1 MEKKNVIAILGVPRS
16 GKVEALGYLMAVFH
30 LPKVSFGNVIQD
42 ELLRRGVAA
51 GYANERMVREELRR
65 MHGEDHYA
73 NEVIRMIDS
82 NDMNENILVEG
93 LENSADYEVLKRR
106 YGSRLHTITIH
117 LPVRNIFSEFFR
129 DAMQILRLERGG
141 PIVVTDH
148 LVVNGGDLTKMT
160 EALDMIM
167 LVLGLWKGKS

>member
-30 LPKVSFGNVIQD
+30 LPKVSFANVISD
-42 ELLRRGVAA
+42 ELLRRGIAP

-65 MHGEDHYA
+65 MHGEDYYA
-73 NEVIRMIDS
+73 NEVIRMIDANAES
-82 NDMNENILVEG
+82 ENILVEG
-93 LENSADYEVLKRR
+93 LENSADYEVLKRH

-117 LPVRNIFSEFFR
+117 LPVRNILAEFFR

-141 PIVVTDH
+141 PIAVTDH
-148 LVVNGGDLTKMT
+148 LVVNEGDLTKMT
-160 EALDMIM
+160 QALDMIM
-167 LVLGLWKGKS
+167 LVLGLWKGNI